1 LRHNIL
7 LNLVEHGETNER
19 IQQRRLKKL
28 PEFIPF
34 QMGLQIPCGVNS
46 LGAKI

>member
-7 LNLVEHGETNER
+7 LNLDEHGEKNEKM
-19 IQQRRLKKL
+19 QQQRLKKL

-34 QMGLQIPCGVNS
+34 QIGLQIPCGVNS
-46 LGAKI
+46 LGAK